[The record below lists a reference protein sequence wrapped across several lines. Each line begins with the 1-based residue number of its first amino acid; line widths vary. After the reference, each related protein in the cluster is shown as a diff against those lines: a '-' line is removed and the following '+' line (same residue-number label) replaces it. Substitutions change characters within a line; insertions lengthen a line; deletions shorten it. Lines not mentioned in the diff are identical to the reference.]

1 MEAKLTEKYEC
12 DYLKFLG
19 TAGARFVVTRQLRAS
34 GGLWLSVGGEEIIID
49 PGPGTLVRC
58 LSSRPKL
65 NPLRLNGI
73 ILTHR
78 HIDHSND
85 VNIMIEAMTNGG
97 RDRKGF
103 LYAPRDAFAA
113 PDPVV
118 QIYARAFLKEIGCLE
133 ECKLIQRAGFK
144 LVTPIR
150 HRHPVET
157 YGLKFYLP
165 YGNISLIADTA
176 FFPELI
182 EHYSDSDLLILNVV
196 IFKDHVSDRI
206 YHLNFDQAAE
216 LIKNIKPKAAILTHF
231 GMTMLQQKPHLL
243 ARNLEEK
250 LGVRVIAAE
259 DGFRFPLK
267 NLSASGSDILVR

>member
-1 MEAKLTEKYEC
+1 MKTEQPGKNKRDC
-12 DYLKFLG
+12 LKFLG
-19 TAGARFVVTRQLRAS
+19 TAGARFVVTKQLRAS
-34 GGLWLSVGGEEIIID
+34 GGIWFSIGGEEILVD
-49 PGPGTLVRC
+49 PGPGALVRC

-65 NPLRLNGI
+65 DPFRLNGI

-85 VNIMIEAMTNGG
+85 INIVIEAMTNGG

-103 LYAPRDAFAA
+103 LYAPQDAFVP

-118 QIYARAFLKEIGCLE
+118 QVYVRDFLE
-133 ECKLIQRAGFK
+133 EIAYLEEGKLIQRAGFK
-144 LVTPIR
+144 LGTPVR

-157 YGLKFYLP
+157 YGLKFFLP

-182 EHYSDSDLLILNVV
+182 DYYSGSALLILNVV
-196 IFKDHVSDRI
+196 IFQDVVSDRI
-206 YHLNFDQAAE
+206 YHLNFKQATE
-216 LIKNIKPKAAILTHF
+216 LIRKINPKVAILTHF
-231 GMTMLQQKPHLL
+231 GMTMLQQKPYLL

-250 LGVRVIAAE
+250 VGIRVIAAS
-259 DGFRFPLK
+259 DGLKFPL
-267 NLSASGSDILVR
+267 NDLL

>member
-1 MEAKLTEKYEC
+1 MKTEQPGKNKG

-19 TAGARFVVTRQLRAS
+19 TAGARFVVTKQLRAS
-34 GGLWLSVGGEEIIID
+34 GGIWFSIGGEEILID
-49 PGPGTLVRC
+49 PGPGALVRC

-65 NPLRLNGI
+65 DPFRLNGI

-85 VNIMIEAMTNGG
+85 VNIVIEAMTNGG

-103 LYAPRDAFAA
+103 LYAPRDAFEA

-118 QIYARAFLKEIGCLE
+118 QIYVRDFLE
-133 ECKLIQRAGFK
+133 EIAYLEEGKLIQRAGFK
-144 LVTPIR
+144 LETPVR

-157 YGLKFYLP
+157 YGLKFFLP
-165 YGNISLIADTA
+165 YGNISLITDTA

-182 EHYSDSDLLILNVV
+182 DYYSGSALLILNVV
-196 IFKDHVSDRI
+196 IFQDLVSKRI
-206 YHLNFDQAAE
+206 YHLNFKQAAE
-216 LIKNIKPKAAILTHF
+216 LIKNINPKVAILTHF
-231 GMTMLQQKPHLL
+231 GMTMLQQKPYLL

-250 LGVRVIAAE
+250 VGIRVIAAS
-259 DGFRFPLK
+259 DGFKFPLTD
-267 NLSASGSDILVR
+267 LI